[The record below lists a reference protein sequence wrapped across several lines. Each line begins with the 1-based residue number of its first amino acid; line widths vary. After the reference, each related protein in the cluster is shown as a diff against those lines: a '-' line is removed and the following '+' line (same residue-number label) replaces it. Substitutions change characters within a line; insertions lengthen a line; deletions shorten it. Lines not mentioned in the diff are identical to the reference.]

1 MKKSPR
7 WRLPLIVGLALLA
20 GIAIGFVVGRAML
33 EAKWSNPLGV
43 VSPADYK
50 RSSEAKDADP
60 TPPAGAKR
68 LAILPF
74 VRMRQEAAKLT
85 KGEPLEVTL
94 TSFGNGE
101 TTGELHLMMRN
112 HAACKIT
119 SYSGIAY
126 AYDARGRPAKANAAG
141 ESYLAFRSNATE
153 DKDIG
158 IEPNGGKH
166 IHAQVLKH
174 TDIASLGVAHV
185 DAYACA
191 DGTKWARQ

>member
-7 WRLPLIVGLALLA
+7 WRLPLIVGLALLV
-20 GIAIGFVVGRAML
+20 GIAIGFFVGRALL

-43 VSPADYK
+43 VSPADHK

-60 TPPAGAKR
+60 TPPAGKR
-68 LAILPF
+68 LVILPF
-74 VRMRQEAAKLT
+74 VRMRQEAQKLT
-85 KGEPLEVTL
+85 RSDPLKITL

-112 HAACKIT
+112 EAGCKIT

-126 AYDARGRPAKANAAG
+126 AYDARGKPAKANAAG
-141 ESYLAFRSNATE
+141 ETYLAFRSGATE
-153 DKDIG
+153 DKELG
-158 IEPNGGKH
+158 IEPKGKY
-166 IHAQVLKH
+166 IHAQVVKH

-191 DGTKWARQ
+191 DGTKWARP